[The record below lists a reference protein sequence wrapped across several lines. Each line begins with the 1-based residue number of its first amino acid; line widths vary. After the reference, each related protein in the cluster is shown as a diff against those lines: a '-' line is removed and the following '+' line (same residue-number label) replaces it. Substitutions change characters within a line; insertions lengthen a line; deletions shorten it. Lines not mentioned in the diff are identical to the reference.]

1 MYEHDP
7 PPFPARVFAT
17 VALFQAGLERAAR
30 RAGLSPVGPT
40 EPAMIALHVAGEV
53 VDAAIVDVS
62 AGPDHVTLTLSEDLG
77 PEAWAVLHRLVSE
90 LLGTTDRR

>member
-1 MYEHDP
+1 MYEHHP
-7 PPFPARVFAT
+7 PPFPARVTAT

-40 EPAMIALHVAGEV
+40 QPALIALHAAGEV
-53 VDAAIVDVS
+53 VDAATVDVS
-62 AGPDHVTLTLSEDLG
+62 AGSDHVTVTFSEDLG
-77 PEAWAVLHRLVSE
+77 PEAWAALHRLVSE